1 MISRWLR
8 ILLWVVAFGLV
19 LNLWL
24 GGDHEPEEFELE
36 IDDAAV
42 VEYRV
47 DLQKSENLEPEGKI
61 LYYDMILE
69 EEADREGLKES
80 VKAFTVDIVEEE
92 ERGAFNSLTVDIF
105 DDELYRE
112 RTGPTLGRA
121 VFAPEGNVDFAD
133 TISPGSYQD
142 MEFSW
147 DLLNKDW
154 EQRPSDLQK
163 EIWADWQDMEEE
175 QEEMTENEIDML
187 VADEYDISPE
197 EVADIR
203 EDVLRWQL
211 MDVRD

>member
-163 EIWADWQDMEEE
+163 EIWAYWQDREEE

>member
-163 EIWADWQDMEEE
+163 EIWAYWQDMEEE